1 MMALMAVT
9 EDTTGGP
16 TICLRVADALR
27 LRQLERDLPHF
38 AQVEADADVMVLHLP
53 PNTRPHADAIS
64 FDGALLILSDDP
76 VIAADMSLQGVLPSS
91 ARSSQIASAI
101 MAMAE
106 GLTVRLPRDAAP
118 ADRTGFAP
126 PEPASRPL
134 LTRRELEVLALVGE
148 GMSNKTIAR
157 KLGISSHTVK
167 YHLEAVFTKLG
178 VRSRA
183 EAVTRGLRRGL
194 LVV

>member
-1 MMALMAVT
+1 MMVLMAAT
-9 EDTTGGP
+9 EATTGGP
-16 TICLRVADALR
+16 TITLRVADSMR
-27 LRQLERDLPHF
+27 LRQLERELPHF
-38 AQVEADADVMVLHLP
+38 AQVGSDADVMVLQLP
-53 PNTRPHADAIS
+53 PNTRPPAEATS
-64 FDGALLILSDDP
+64 FDGALLVLSDDP
-76 VIAADMSLQGVLPSS
+76 AVAADMSLQGVLPSC
-91 ARSSQIASAI
+91 ARGSQIAAAI
-101 MAMAE
+101 MALAE

-118 ADRTGFAP
+118 ADRAGFAP
-126 PEPASRPL
+126 PEAASRPL
-134 LTRRELEVLALVGE
+134 LTPRELEVLALVGE

>member
-1 MMALMAVT
+1 MMVLMVAS
-9 EDTTGGP
+9 EATTGGP
-16 TICLRVADALR
+16 TVTLRVADTTR

-38 AQVEADADVMVLHLP
+38 AQVKADADVMVLHLP
-53 PNTRPHADAIS
+53 PNNRPPADAIS

-76 VIAADMSLQGVLPSS
+76 TIAADMSLQGVLPSS

-101 MAMAE
+101 MALAE
-106 GLTVRLPRDAAP
+106 GLTVRLPGNVTT
-118 ADRTGFAP
+118 ADRAGFAP
-126 PEPASRPL
+126 PESASRPL
-134 LTRRELEVLALVGE
+134 LTPRELEVLALVGE

>member
-1 MMALMAVT
+1 MTALMPST
-9 EDTTGGP
+9 ESTTAGP
-16 TICLRVADALR
+16 TITFRVPDPLR
-27 LRQLERDLPHF
+27 LRQLVRDLPHF
-38 AQVEADADVMVLHLP
+38 AQADTEADVMVLYLP
-53 PNTRPHADAIS
+53 AHASLPTEALS
-64 FDGALLILSDDP
+64 FDGALLVLSDDP
-76 VIAADMSLQGVLPSS
+76 TVSADTSLQGVLPSS
-91 ARSSQIASAI
+91 ARGGQISSAI
-101 MAMAE
+101 MALAE
-106 GLTVRLPRDAAP
+106 GLRVRLHGGP
-118 ADRTGFAP
+118 ATSDRPGFAP
-126 PEPASRPL
+126 
-134 LTRRELEVLALVGE
+134 RELEVLALVGE